1 MLGADTIRAEL
12 QEDWDDEEE
21 RWEVGGLQGAERA
34 QGGLG
39 LRLVLF

>member
-1 MLGADTIRAEL
+1 MIRAEL
-12 QEDWDDEEE
+12 EEDRDDGEE
-21 RWEVGGLQGAERA
+21 RWEVGGLQGAERG